1 MAQSWSKQQPPCR
14 GPLAKH
20 SWQTYTTANAKS
32 AELEM
37 AAPLHAT
44 GSPAGPDVLMSSQ
57 YQHEQ
62 LFATPET
69 QSLAAAW
76 LF

>member
-1 MAQSWSKQQPPCR
+1 MAQSWSKQQSPYR

-37 AAPLHAT
+37 AAPLHVI
-44 GSPAGPDVLMSSQ
+44 GPHVLMSSQ
-57 YQHEQ
+57 HEQ
-62 LFATPET
+62 LFPTPET

-76 LF
+76 FF